1 MTELKEL
8 KRLKDEEKSLM
19 NIASKLSDQ
28 LNRLKVEE
36 LALLSMLH
44 KEGLPVNTMEDTDVG
59 TGEQQSDSQVQIL
72 DTLYMCSLLESLST
86 VIRPN
91 EVSNIDCIYLYFNLK
106 PSSSQEVVERRV
118 ELVPLD
124 LHVKNNQEDEEF
136 EEEEEEEEDD
146 DLNMMMSHFND
157 GWFYS
162 DVISD
167 EQFPHIVAFIR
178 LLFILTSK

>member
-59 TGEQQSDSQVQIL
+59 TEEQQSDSQVRIL

-91 EVSNIDCIYLYFNLK
+91 
-106 PSSSQEVVERRV
+106 
-118 ELVPLD
+118 
-124 LHVKNNQEDEEF
+124 
-136 EEEEEEEEDD
+136 
-146 DLNMMMSHFND
+146 
-157 GWFYS
+157 
-162 DVISD
+162 
-167 EQFPHIVAFIR
+167 
-178 LLFILTSK
+178 

>member
-86 VIRPN
+86 VIRHK
-91 EVSNIDCIYLYFNLK
+91 Y
-106 PSSSQEVVERRV
+106 
-118 ELVPLD
+118 
-124 LHVKNNQEDEEF
+124 
-136 EEEEEEEEDD
+136 
-146 DLNMMMSHFND
+146 
-157 GWFYS
+157 
-162 DVISD
+162 
-167 EQFPHIVAFIR
+167 
-178 LLFILTSK
+178 

>member
-86 VIRPN
+86 VIR
-91 EVSNIDCIYLYFNLK
+91 
-106 PSSSQEVVERRV
+106 
-118 ELVPLD
+118 
-124 LHVKNNQEDEEF
+124 
-136 EEEEEEEEDD
+136 
-146 DLNMMMSHFND
+146 LN
-157 GWFYS
+157 
-162 DVISD
+162 
-167 EQFPHIVAFIR
+167 
-178 LLFILTSK
+178 

>member
-44 KEGLPVNTMEDTDVG
+44 TEGLPVNTMEDTDVG
-59 TGEQQSDSQVQIL
+59 TEEQQSDSQVQIL

-91 EVSNIDCIYLYFNLK
+91 
-106 PSSSQEVVERRV
+106 
-118 ELVPLD
+118 
-124 LHVKNNQEDEEF
+124 
-136 EEEEEEEEDD
+136 
-146 DLNMMMSHFND
+146 
-157 GWFYS
+157 
-162 DVISD
+162 
-167 EQFPHIVAFIR
+167 
-178 LLFILTSK
+178 

>member
-59 TGEQQSDSQVQIL
+59 TEEQQSDSQVQIL

-86 VIRPN
+86 VIR
-91 EVSNIDCIYLYFNLK
+91 
-106 PSSSQEVVERRV
+106 
-118 ELVPLD
+118 
-124 LHVKNNQEDEEF
+124 
-136 EEEEEEEEDD
+136 
-146 DLNMMMSHFND
+146 LN
-157 GWFYS
+157 
-162 DVISD
+162 
-167 EQFPHIVAFIR
+167 
-178 LLFILTSK
+178 

>member
-59 TGEQQSDSQVQIL
+59 TEEQQSDSQVQIL
-72 DTLYMCSLLESLST
+72 NTLYMCSLLESLST

-91 EVSNIDCIYLYFNLK
+91 
-106 PSSSQEVVERRV
+106 
-118 ELVPLD
+118 
-124 LHVKNNQEDEEF
+124 
-136 EEEEEEEEDD
+136 
-146 DLNMMMSHFND
+146 
-157 GWFYS
+157 
-162 DVISD
+162 
-167 EQFPHIVAFIR
+167 
-178 LLFILTSK
+178 

>member
-86 VIRPN
+86 VLRQN
-91 EVSNIDCIYLYFNLK
+91 
-106 PSSSQEVVERRV
+106 
-118 ELVPLD
+118 
-124 LHVKNNQEDEEF
+124 
-136 EEEEEEEEDD
+136 
-146 DLNMMMSHFND
+146 
-157 GWFYS
+157 
-162 DVISD
+162 
-167 EQFPHIVAFIR
+167 
-178 LLFILTSK
+178 

>member
-19 NIASKLSDQ
+19 NIAGKLSDQ

-86 VIRPN
+86 VLRPN
-91 EVSNIDCIYLYFNLK
+91 
-106 PSSSQEVVERRV
+106 
-118 ELVPLD
+118 
-124 LHVKNNQEDEEF
+124 
-136 EEEEEEEEDD
+136 
-146 DLNMMMSHFND
+146 
-157 GWFYS
+157 
-162 DVISD
+162 
-167 EQFPHIVAFIR
+167 
-178 LLFILTSK
+178 

>member
-1 MTELKEL
+1 M
-8 KRLKDEEKSLM
+8 
-19 NIASKLSDQ
+19 
-28 LNRLKVEE
+28 
-36 LALLSMLH
+36 
-44 KEGLPVNTMEDTDVG
+44 
-59 TGEQQSDSQVQIL
+59 
-72 DTLYMCSLLESLST
+72 
-86 VIRPN
+86 
-91 EVSNIDCIYLYFNLK
+91 
-106 PSSSQEVVERRV
+106 

-124 LHVKNNQEDEEF
+124 LYVKNNQEDEEF
-136 EEEEEEEEDD
+136 EEEEEEEEEEDD

>member
-59 TGEQQSDSQVQIL
+59 TEEQQSDSQVQIL
-72 DTLYMCSLLESLST
+72 DTLYMCSLLESLSA
-86 VIRPN
+86 VIRPK
-91 EVSNIDCIYLYFNLK
+91 Y
-106 PSSSQEVVERRV
+106 
-118 ELVPLD
+118 
-124 LHVKNNQEDEEF
+124 
-136 EEEEEEEEDD
+136 
-146 DLNMMMSHFND
+146 
-157 GWFYS
+157 
-162 DVISD
+162 
-167 EQFPHIVAFIR
+167 
-178 LLFILTSK
+178 

>member
-72 DTLYMCSLLESLST
+72 DTLYMCSLLESLSI

-91 EVSNIDCIYLYFNLK
+91 
-106 PSSSQEVVERRV
+106 
-118 ELVPLD
+118 
-124 LHVKNNQEDEEF
+124 
-136 EEEEEEEEDD
+136 
-146 DLNMMMSHFND
+146 
-157 GWFYS
+157 
-162 DVISD
+162 
-167 EQFPHIVAFIR
+167 
-178 LLFILTSK
+178 

>member
-59 TGEQQSDSQVQIL
+59 TEEQQSDSQVQIL

-86 VIRPN
+86 VIRPK
-91 EVSNIDCIYLYFNLK
+91 Y
-106 PSSSQEVVERRV
+106 
-118 ELVPLD
+118 
-124 LHVKNNQEDEEF
+124 
-136 EEEEEEEEDD
+136 
-146 DLNMMMSHFND
+146 
-157 GWFYS
+157 
-162 DVISD
+162 
-167 EQFPHIVAFIR
+167 
-178 LLFILTSK
+178 

>member
-59 TGEQQSDSQVQIL
+59 TEEQQSDSQVRIL

-86 VIRPN
+86 VLRPN
-91 EVSNIDCIYLYFNLK
+91 
-106 PSSSQEVVERRV
+106 
-118 ELVPLD
+118 
-124 LHVKNNQEDEEF
+124 
-136 EEEEEEEEDD
+136 
-146 DLNMMMSHFND
+146 
-157 GWFYS
+157 
-162 DVISD
+162 
-167 EQFPHIVAFIR
+167 
-178 LLFILTSK
+178 

>member
-72 DTLYMCSLLESLST
+72 DTWYMCSLLESLST
-86 VIRPN
+86 VLRPN
-91 EVSNIDCIYLYFNLK
+91 
-106 PSSSQEVVERRV
+106 
-118 ELVPLD
+118 
-124 LHVKNNQEDEEF
+124 
-136 EEEEEEEEDD
+136 
-146 DLNMMMSHFND
+146 
-157 GWFYS
+157 
-162 DVISD
+162 
-167 EQFPHIVAFIR
+167 
-178 LLFILTSK
+178 

>member
-59 TGEQQSDSQVQIL
+59 TEEQQSDSQVQIL
-72 DTLYMCSLLESLST
+72 DPLYMCSLLESLST
-86 VIRPN
+86 VLRPN
-91 EVSNIDCIYLYFNLK
+91 
-106 PSSSQEVVERRV
+106 
-118 ELVPLD
+118 
-124 LHVKNNQEDEEF
+124 
-136 EEEEEEEEDD
+136 
-146 DLNMMMSHFND
+146 
-157 GWFYS
+157 
-162 DVISD
+162 
-167 EQFPHIVAFIR
+167 
-178 LLFILTSK
+178 

>member
-59 TGEQQSDSQVQIL
+59 TGEQQSDSQVQKL

-91 EVSNIDCIYLYFNLK
+91 
-106 PSSSQEVVERRV
+106 
-118 ELVPLD
+118 
-124 LHVKNNQEDEEF
+124 
-136 EEEEEEEEDD
+136 
-146 DLNMMMSHFND
+146 
-157 GWFYS
+157 
-162 DVISD
+162 
-167 EQFPHIVAFIR
+167 
-178 LLFILTSK
+178 

>member
-59 TGEQQSDSQVQIL
+59 TEEQQSDSQVQIL

-86 VIRPN
+86 VVRPN
-91 EVSNIDCIYLYFNLK
+91 
-106 PSSSQEVVERRV
+106 
-118 ELVPLD
+118 
-124 LHVKNNQEDEEF
+124 
-136 EEEEEEEEDD
+136 
-146 DLNMMMSHFND
+146 
-157 GWFYS
+157 
-162 DVISD
+162 
-167 EQFPHIVAFIR
+167 
-178 LLFILTSK
+178 

>member
-44 KEGLPVNTMEDTDVG
+44 KEGLPVNTMEDTAVG

-86 VIRPN
+86 VLRPN
-91 EVSNIDCIYLYFNLK
+91 
-106 PSSSQEVVERRV
+106 
-118 ELVPLD
+118 
-124 LHVKNNQEDEEF
+124 
-136 EEEEEEEEDD
+136 
-146 DLNMMMSHFND
+146 
-157 GWFYS
+157 
-162 DVISD
+162 
-167 EQFPHIVAFIR
+167 
-178 LLFILTSK
+178 

>member
-59 TGEQQSDSQVQIL
+59 TEEQQSDSQVQIL

-86 VIRPN
+86 VIRTN
-91 EVSNIDCIYLYFNLK
+91 
-106 PSSSQEVVERRV
+106 
-118 ELVPLD
+118 
-124 LHVKNNQEDEEF
+124 
-136 EEEEEEEEDD
+136 
-146 DLNMMMSHFND
+146 
-157 GWFYS
+157 
-162 DVISD
+162 
-167 EQFPHIVAFIR
+167 
-178 LLFILTSK
+178 

>member
-59 TGEQQSDSQVQIL
+59 TGEQQSDSQVRIL

-91 EVSNIDCIYLYFNLK
+91 
-106 PSSSQEVVERRV
+106 
-118 ELVPLD
+118 
-124 LHVKNNQEDEEF
+124 
-136 EEEEEEEEDD
+136 
-146 DLNMMMSHFND
+146 
-157 GWFYS
+157 
-162 DVISD
+162 
-167 EQFPHIVAFIR
+167 
-178 LLFILTSK
+178 

>member
-44 KEGLPVNTMEDTDVG
+44 TEGLPVNTMEDTDVG
-59 TGEQQSDSQVQIL
+59 TEEQQSDCQVQIL
-72 DTLYMCSLLESLST
+72 DTLYMCSLLESLSA

-91 EVSNIDCIYLYFNLK
+91 
-106 PSSSQEVVERRV
+106 
-118 ELVPLD
+118 
-124 LHVKNNQEDEEF
+124 
-136 EEEEEEEEDD
+136 
-146 DLNMMMSHFND
+146 
-157 GWFYS
+157 
-162 DVISD
+162 
-167 EQFPHIVAFIR
+167 
-178 LLFILTSK
+178 

>member
-59 TGEQQSDSQVQIL
+59 TEEQQSDSQVQIL
-72 DTLYMCSLLESLST
+72 DPLYMCSLLESLST
-86 VIRPN
+86 VIR
-91 EVSNIDCIYLYFNLK
+91 
-106 PSSSQEVVERRV
+106 
-118 ELVPLD
+118 
-124 LHVKNNQEDEEF
+124 
-136 EEEEEEEEDD
+136 
-146 DLNMMMSHFND
+146 LN
-157 GWFYS
+157 
-162 DVISD
+162 
-167 EQFPHIVAFIR
+167 
-178 LLFILTSK
+178 

>member
-59 TGEQQSDSQVQIL
+59 TEEQQSDSQVQIL
-72 DTLYMCSLLESLST
+72 DTLYMCSLLESLSA
-86 VIRPN
+86 VIR
-91 EVSNIDCIYLYFNLK
+91 
-106 PSSSQEVVERRV
+106 
-118 ELVPLD
+118 
-124 LHVKNNQEDEEF
+124 
-136 EEEEEEEEDD
+136 
-146 DLNMMMSHFND
+146 LN
-157 GWFYS
+157 
-162 DVISD
+162 
-167 EQFPHIVAFIR
+167 
-178 LLFILTSK
+178 

>member
-59 TGEQQSDSQVQIL
+59 TEEQQSDSQVQIL
-72 DTLYMCSLLESLST
+72 DTLYMCTLLESLST
-86 VIRPN
+86 VIR
-91 EVSNIDCIYLYFNLK
+91 
-106 PSSSQEVVERRV
+106 
-118 ELVPLD
+118 
-124 LHVKNNQEDEEF
+124 
-136 EEEEEEEEDD
+136 
-146 DLNMMMSHFND
+146 LN
-157 GWFYS
+157 
-162 DVISD
+162 
-167 EQFPHIVAFIR
+167 
-178 LLFILTSK
+178 

>member
-59 TGEQQSDSQVQIL
+59 TEEQQSDSQVQIL
-72 DTLYMCSLLESLST
+72 NTLYMCSLLESLST
-86 VIRPN
+86 VIRPK
-91 EVSNIDCIYLYFNLK
+91 Y
-106 PSSSQEVVERRV
+106 
-118 ELVPLD
+118 
-124 LHVKNNQEDEEF
+124 
-136 EEEEEEEEDD
+136 
-146 DLNMMMSHFND
+146 
-157 GWFYS
+157 
-162 DVISD
+162 
-167 EQFPHIVAFIR
+167 
-178 LLFILTSK
+178 

>member
-59 TGEQQSDSQVQIL
+59 TEEQQSDSRVRIL

-91 EVSNIDCIYLYFNLK
+91 
-106 PSSSQEVVERRV
+106 
-118 ELVPLD
+118 
-124 LHVKNNQEDEEF
+124 
-136 EEEEEEEEDD
+136 
-146 DLNMMMSHFND
+146 
-157 GWFYS
+157 
-162 DVISD
+162 
-167 EQFPHIVAFIR
+167 
-178 LLFILTSK
+178 

>member
-44 KEGLPVNTMEDTDVG
+44 TEGLPVNTMEDTDVG
-59 TGEQQSDSQVQIL
+59 TGEQQSDSQVQKL

-91 EVSNIDCIYLYFNLK
+91 
-106 PSSSQEVVERRV
+106 
-118 ELVPLD
+118 
-124 LHVKNNQEDEEF
+124 
-136 EEEEEEEEDD
+136 
-146 DLNMMMSHFND
+146 
-157 GWFYS
+157 
-162 DVISD
+162 
-167 EQFPHIVAFIR
+167 
-178 LLFILTSK
+178 

>member
-59 TGEQQSDSQVQIL
+59 TEEQKSDCQVQIL

-91 EVSNIDCIYLYFNLK
+91 
-106 PSSSQEVVERRV
+106 
-118 ELVPLD
+118 
-124 LHVKNNQEDEEF
+124 
-136 EEEEEEEEDD
+136 
-146 DLNMMMSHFND
+146 
-157 GWFYS
+157 
-162 DVISD
+162 
-167 EQFPHIVAFIR
+167 
-178 LLFILTSK
+178 

>member
-59 TGEQQSDSQVQIL
+59 TEEQQSDSQVQIL

-86 VIRPN
+86 VLR
-91 EVSNIDCIYLYFNLK
+91 
-106 PSSSQEVVERRV
+106 
-118 ELVPLD
+118 
-124 LHVKNNQEDEEF
+124 
-136 EEEEEEEEDD
+136 
-146 DLNMMMSHFND
+146 LN
-157 GWFYS
+157 
-162 DVISD
+162 
-167 EQFPHIVAFIR
+167 
-178 LLFILTSK
+178 

>member
-59 TGEQQSDSQVQIL
+59 TEEQQLDSQVQKL
-72 DTLYMCSLLESLST
+72 DTLYMCSLLESLSA

-91 EVSNIDCIYLYFNLK
+91 
-106 PSSSQEVVERRV
+106 
-118 ELVPLD
+118 
-124 LHVKNNQEDEEF
+124 
-136 EEEEEEEEDD
+136 
-146 DLNMMMSHFND
+146 
-157 GWFYS
+157 
-162 DVISD
+162 
-167 EQFPHIVAFIR
+167 
-178 LLFILTSK
+178 

>member
-72 DTLYMCSLLESLST
+72 DTLYMCSLLESLSA
-86 VIRPN
+86 VIR
-91 EVSNIDCIYLYFNLK
+91 
-106 PSSSQEVVERRV
+106 
-118 ELVPLD
+118 
-124 LHVKNNQEDEEF
+124 
-136 EEEEEEEEDD
+136 
-146 DLNMMMSHFND
+146 LN
-157 GWFYS
+157 
-162 DVISD
+162 
-167 EQFPHIVAFIR
+167 
-178 LLFILTSK
+178 

>member
-44 KEGLPVNTMEDTDVG
+44 TEGLPVNTMEDTDVG
-59 TGEQQSDSQVQIL
+59 TGEQQSDSQVQKL

-86 VIRPN
+86 VLRPN
-91 EVSNIDCIYLYFNLK
+91 
-106 PSSSQEVVERRV
+106 
-118 ELVPLD
+118 
-124 LHVKNNQEDEEF
+124 
-136 EEEEEEEEDD
+136 
-146 DLNMMMSHFND
+146 
-157 GWFYS
+157 
-162 DVISD
+162 
-167 EQFPHIVAFIR
+167 
-178 LLFILTSK
+178 

>member
-86 VIRPN
+86 VLRPN
-91 EVSNIDCIYLYFNLK
+91 
-106 PSSSQEVVERRV
+106 
-118 ELVPLD
+118 
-124 LHVKNNQEDEEF
+124 
-136 EEEEEEEEDD
+136 
-146 DLNMMMSHFND
+146 
-157 GWFYS
+157 
-162 DVISD
+162 
-167 EQFPHIVAFIR
+167 
-178 LLFILTSK
+178 

>member
-44 KEGLPVNTMEDTDVG
+44 TEGLPVNTMEDTDVG

-91 EVSNIDCIYLYFNLK
+91 
-106 PSSSQEVVERRV
+106 
-118 ELVPLD
+118 
-124 LHVKNNQEDEEF
+124 
-136 EEEEEEEEDD
+136 
-146 DLNMMMSHFND
+146 
-157 GWFYS
+157 
-162 DVISD
+162 
-167 EQFPHIVAFIR
+167 
-178 LLFILTSK
+178 

>member
-59 TGEQQSDSQVQIL
+59 TGEQQSDSQVRIL

-86 VIRPN
+86 VLRPN
-91 EVSNIDCIYLYFNLK
+91 
-106 PSSSQEVVERRV
+106 
-118 ELVPLD
+118 
-124 LHVKNNQEDEEF
+124 
-136 EEEEEEEEDD
+136 
-146 DLNMMMSHFND
+146 
-157 GWFYS
+157 
-162 DVISD
+162 
-167 EQFPHIVAFIR
+167 
-178 LLFILTSK
+178 